1 MDTPKSFYLP
11 DAMNDWPWPR
21 MLNPHFEAVKVEVDA
36 WFRDFKTLGHEVHEA
51 FDKSGVEHLRI
62 ACEFMITCFI
72 VDEYTEVDGGAFA
85 KQTVDIIIDALHNPR
100 KMRPE
105 GEFIVGEVTRQFWA
119 RAVQNT
125 TPSFQRHFICSFT
138 AYLNSVVDQ
147 ALDRDHGHRRK
158 IVDHFEHRRHTSG
171 TYPCLAMSEIGM
183 DLPDEVAYHP
193 VIVELNDYAADLIAI
208 ENDMFSY
215 NREQAVGNDNNNLIP
230 AVMLELGLD
239 VSGAMIWA
247 AHYYGE
253 VQKKFLDGLAKV
265 PSWGPSIDALVKEYI
280 DGIATWVR
288 ATYCWSFEVERY
300 FETSGAEIQETRI
313 VRLLP
318 KVNSTQSAGVVEKV
332 ASITD

>member
-1 MDTPKSFYLP
+1 
-11 DAMNDWPWPR
+11 
-21 MLNPHFEAVKVEVDA
+21 
-36 WFRDFKTLGHEVHEA
+36 
-51 FDKSGVEHLRI
+51 
-62 ACEFMITCFI
+62 
-72 VDEYTEVDGGAFA
+72 
-85 KQTVDIIIDALHNPR
+85 
-100 KMRPE
+100 
-105 GEFIVGEVTRQFWA
+105 
-119 RAVQNT
+119 
-125 TPSFQRHFICSFT
+125 
-138 AYLNSVVDQ
+138 
-147 ALDRDHGHRRK
+147 
-158 IVDHFEHRRHTSG
+158 
-171 TYPCLAMSEIGM
+171 
-183 DLPDEVAYHP
+183 
-193 VIVELNDYAADLIAI
+193 
-208 ENDMFSY
+208 MFSY

-265 PSWGPSIDALVKEYI
+265 PSWGPSIDVLVKEYI

-288 ATYCWSFEVERY
+288 ATYCWSFEVERSYPFTSCKIIIYPVLNHRY